1 MTHIGARLP
10 SLSNTLL
17 KRHRCE
23 KGESIHMLVVHDN
36 VTECLEEA
44 SLQRLG
50 KEIGNHLK
58 SGAVPDRDAFRLDP
72 ILDPEVSD
80 CYVT

>member
-10 SLSNTLL
+10 SISNTLL

-23 KGESIHMLVVHDN
+23 KGESIHMLVAHDN
-36 VTECLEEA
+36 VAELLEEA
-44 SLQRLG
+44 SLKRLG

-58 SGAVPDRDAFRLDP
+58 CGAVSDRYAFRLDP

-80 CYVT
+80 SYVA